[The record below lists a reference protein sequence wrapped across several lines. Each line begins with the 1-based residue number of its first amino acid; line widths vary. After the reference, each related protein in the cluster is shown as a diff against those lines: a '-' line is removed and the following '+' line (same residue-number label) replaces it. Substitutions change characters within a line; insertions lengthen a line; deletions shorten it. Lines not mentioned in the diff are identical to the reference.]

1 MKKLLIV
8 EDDPMLVEIYQKK
21 FSQDNSF
28 EVLISSSGLDAERK
42 ILNEKPDFVLLDL
55 VLPER
60 DGFEILEKIRKEK
73 DLDKTKIIIF
83 LFFPIFLNLKK
94 EIEPKNLE
102 RMALLLN
109 LKIHLS
115 KLLIRSRSLP
125 KNLKNSKLSRIIFF
139 VGVDN
144 GDLYF
149 GFK

>member
-83 LFFPIFLNLKK
+83 SNLSQPEERNRAEELGADGFIVKSENTPQQIIDKVKEFAKK
-94 EIEPKNLE
+94 FEEQ
-102 RMALLLN
+102 
-109 LKIHLS
+109 
-115 KLLIRSRSLP
+115 
-125 KNLKNSKLSRIIFF
+125 
-139 VGVDN
+139 
-144 GDLYF
+144 
-149 GFK
+149 